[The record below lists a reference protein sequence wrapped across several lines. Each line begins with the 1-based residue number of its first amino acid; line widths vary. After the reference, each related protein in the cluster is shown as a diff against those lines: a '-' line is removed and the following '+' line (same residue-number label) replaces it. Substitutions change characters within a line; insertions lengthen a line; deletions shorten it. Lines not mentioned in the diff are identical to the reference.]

1 MAIRTVLQLG
11 DPGLREVAKK
21 VDDATAPEIRMLA
34 DDLADTLA
42 FWRKTTGYG
51 RGIAAPQIGANLRVV
66 FLNLDGEKPWLLVN
80 PEITWRSEE
89 KIVVWDACLSFLS
102 IFMQVG
108 RHRGIAVRYQD
119 WMGRQCEVQLGE
131 LQNLSEL
138 LQHEID
144 HLDGILAVDRITD
157 MKTMCTREE
166 FEKRYRAGSPYAV
179 AEIGKE
185 AASNEATK

>member
-11 DPGLREVAKK
+11 DPGLRQVAKK
-21 VDDATAPEIRMLA
+21 VGDPAAAEIRALVE
-34 DDLADTLA
+34 DLSDTLA
-42 FWRKTTGYG
+42 YWRKTTGYG

-66 FLNLDGEKPWLLVN
+66 FLRLPGEPPWPIVN
-80 PEITWRSEE
+80 PEITWRCPE

-108 RHRGIAVRYQD
+108 RHREITVRYQD
-119 WMGRQCEVQLGE
+119 LSGQQCEVRAGE
-131 LQNLSEL
+131 ERNLSEL

-157 MKTMCTREE
+157 MKTLCTREE

-179 AEIGKE
+179 EAVGKE
-185 AASNEATK
+185 AAKQ

>member
-11 DPGLREVAKK
+11 DPGLREVAKR
-21 VDDATAPEIRMLA
+21 VSDPSAPEICTLVE
-34 DDLADTLA
+34 DLSDTLA
-42 FWRKTTGYG
+42 HWRKTTGYG
-51 RGIAAPQIGANLRVV
+51 RGIAAPQIGANVRVIFLR
-66 FLNLDGEKPWLLVN
+66 LPGEPAWLLVN

-102 IFMQVG
+102 IFMQVE
-108 RHRGIAVRYQD
+108 RHREITVRYQD
-119 WMGRQCEVQLGE
+119 LNGE
-131 LQNLSEL
+131 WHEAHAGEERNLSEL

-166 FEKRYRAGSPYAV
+166 FEKRYRSASPYAM
-179 AEIGKE
+179 AGAGADAPREERRK
-185 AASNEATK
+185 